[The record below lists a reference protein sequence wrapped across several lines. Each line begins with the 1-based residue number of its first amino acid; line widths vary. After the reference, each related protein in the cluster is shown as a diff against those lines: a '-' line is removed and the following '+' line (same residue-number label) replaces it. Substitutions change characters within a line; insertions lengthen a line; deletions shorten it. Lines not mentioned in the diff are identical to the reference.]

1 MTSGSTDWHQALA
14 RVSGQLV
21 RGQLVRGQQR
31 ATTHELLTVHLG
43 IPVTD
48 QASRSCGGSCAI
60 LVGSVS

>member
-1 MTSGSTDWHQALA
+1 MTSGWTDWHQALA

-43 IPVTD
+43 IPRRLRRVMCDLGWLCFLT
-48 QASRSCGGSCAI
+48 
-60 LVGSVS
+60 

>member
-1 MTSGSTDWHQALA
+1 MTSGWTDWHQALA

-43 IPVTD
+43 IPQRLRRVMRDLGWLCFLT
-48 QASRSCGGSCAI
+48 
-60 LVGSVS
+60 

>member
-43 IPVTD
+43 IPQRLRRVMRDLGWLCFLT
-48 QASRSCGGSCAI
+48 
-60 LVGSVS
+60 